1 MNASA
6 ATLDALGR
14 FDGVRPTPERL
25 AKGEVEIVELRDI
38 DPKDRGRAVRVSDGW
53 RPRTLYNRG
62 RITKRQYAAA
72 ALLAEL
78 YEQGGFGHVGCQSFQ
93 PRVDSSPMPSLG
105 PGGSIDARKRYMDGL
120 DRLARTQRA
129 LVVALVIEG
138 RTIDSAMRGD
148 VFEACWLPPLGRNRE
163 VAASALF
170 AAALEVLADW
180 FRL

>member
-1 MNASA
+1 MTAHA
-6 ATLDALGR
+6 ATMAALDR
-14 FDGVRPTPERL
+14 FEGIRPTPERM
-25 AKGEVEIVELRDI
+25 ARGEVEIVDLRDI

-72 ALLAEL
+72 VLMAEL
-78 YEQGGFGHVGCQSFQ
+78 YEQGGFGHLGCQSFQ

-105 PGGSIDARKRYMDGL
+105 PGGSIDARKRYSDAL
-120 DRLARTQRA
+120 ARLAGVQRA
-129 LVVALVIEG
+129 LVKAVVIEG
-138 RTIDSAMRGD
+138 GTVDSAMRSD
-148 VFEACWLPPLGRNRE
+148 VFEACWLPPVGRTRE

-170 AAALEVLADW
+170 AAALDALADW